1 MHAWLQI
8 GELFA
13 RVSMGAILNSL
24 WQGLLLVFVAW
35 LCLRFVPRSSAS
47 LRYGIWCVALVAV
60 LALPLIA
67 VQTAGS
73 GLTGHAATGSEP
85 AVAVPQRFAQFLFA
99 VWYVSASVLVIRLIL
114 SYVRLQQLKAS
125 AVPLPP
131 LYQHQVRRWLAAAGG
146 RRTCRLCVSNRVPM
160 PVAIGLLDPVII
172 LPERLIEQLS
182 DEEFDQIGLHEVAH
196 LQRWDDYTNV
206 FQKIVEALL
215 FFNPA
220 VYLIGRQLTL
230 EREIACDDRVIAA
243 TGKPLTYAL
252 CLTRL
257 VEATA
262 LARQPLHAL
271 GALSTRRQFAIRIE
285 RLLDR
290 RGSVP
295 AASRFAAAAACV
307 GIAASLV
314 VAARV
319 GSLIGIAP
327 DNVDQRS
334 LAMHAQEIRQ
344 LARIVVTPR
353 RQVAFAI
360 ATASTHQ
367 ASAHAAPIVRVV
379 DVRRL
384 IAVARPNAV
393 GARNFNANV
402 VEIVAADAHGYWV
415 AARRPS
421 EASRY
426 GVFYVW
432 SAPSSQAPVRS
443 AATIAD
449 AKLDASDAQFEA
461 LSSLAASDVAISRQV
476 TQIAQLEVRI
486 SRGSHHVKHIQ
497 VRFVSP
503 RVAAAS
509 EGDVATD
516 IALAKSVAAMGP
528 NVEELRA
535 DAVPV
540 ATVATTPAA
549 PAVPATMAVPP
560 VPTMPA
566 PPAQPATSA
575 AMHALAE
582 AAQAQAAESRA
593 IVAAAQAQV
602 AAGRALAAK
611 RIADALAEADTLKE
625 KIQLLEEL
633 TNFGDLQ
640 AARDALINALDDE
653 SLAVKVIAIR
663 SLARHLDR
671 PADRAALI
679 RALRSSD
686 SPAVQLHII
695 AAFMCDVGDE
705 QVRKVLAETMLRDDV
720 TVSVQ
725 VAAAEALA
733 PVASDPEVRAAFQQA
748 GGSSGSATVRA
759 IVTHALLEHP
769 NN

>member
-24 WQGLLLVFVAW
+24 WQGLLLVVVAW
-35 LCLRFVPRSSAS
+35 LCLRLVPRSSAS
-47 LRYGIWCVALVAV
+47 LRYGIWCIALIAV

-67 VQTAGS
+67 LQAAGS
-73 GLTGHAATGSEP
+73 GVAAHEASGNEP
-85 AVAVPQRFAQFLFA
+85 AIAVPQRFAQALFA
-99 VWYVSASVLVIRLIL
+99 IWYVSASALVIRLIL

-131 LYQHQVRRWLAAAGG
+131 LYQHQVRRWLSAAGG
-146 RRTCRLCVSNRVPM
+146 RRGCRLCVSDRVPM

-262 LARQPLHAL
+262 LARQPMHAL

-307 GIAASLV
+307 GIAASLI
-314 VAARV
+314 VAARL

-327 DNVDQRS
+327 DGTDQPL
-334 LAMHAQEIRQ
+334 LATPAQAIRQ

-360 ATASTHQ
+360 VTASTHR
-367 ASAHAAPIVRVV
+367 STAHPAPIVRVV
-379 DVRRL
+379 DVRR
-384 IAVARPNAV
+384 IIDVARPNAV
-393 GARNFNANV
+393 GARNFSENV
-402 VEIVAADAHGYWV
+402 VEIVAADPHGYWV
-415 AARRPS
+415 AARRPN

-426 GVFYVW
+426 GVYYVW
-432 SAPSSQAPVRS
+432 NAPSAHASARS
-443 AATIAD
+443 AATVAD
-449 AKLDASDAQFEA
+449 AQLDAPDAQFDA
-461 LSSLAASDVAISRQV
+461 LSSLAASHAAIAHQV
-476 TQIAQLEVRI
+476 SQIAQLEVRI
-486 SRGSHHVKHIQ
+486 SDAARRVKHIK

-503 RVAAAS
+503 RVASVADGDLAS
-509 EGDVATD
+509 SIAVATS
-516 IALAKSVAAMGP
+516 IAAMGP
-528 NVEELRA
+528 NVDELRA

-540 ATVATTPAA
+540 EIATAPAA
-549 PAVPATMAVPP
+549 PVPAVAPASPP
-560 VPTMPA
+560 
-566 PPAQPATSA
+566 QPATAA
-575 AMHALAE
+575 AMRALA
-582 AAQAQAAESRA
+582 
-593 IVAAAQAQV
+593 AAAQAQV
-602 AAGRALAAK
+602 AAARAAAAEAQAQAAAARALAAQE
-611 RIADALAEADTLKE
+611 IAQALAGADTLTQ
-625 KIQLLEEL
+625 KIKLLEQL
-633 TNFGDLQ
+633 TNFEDLQ
-640 AARDALINALDDE
+640 AGRDALIGALNDD
-653 SLAVKVIAIR
+653 SLVIKVIAIKA
-663 SLARHLDR
+663 LARHLDR
-671 PADRAALI
+671 PAERAALI
-679 RALRSSD
+679 QALHSSD

-695 AAFMCDVGDE
+695 AAFTCELGEE
-705 QVRKVLAETMLRDDV
+705 QIRKALAETMLRDDV
-720 TVSVQ
+720 AVNVQ
-725 VAAAEALA
+725 VAAAQALA
-733 PVASDPEVRAAFQQA
+733 PMAGDPEVRAALQQA
-748 GGSSGSATVRA
+748 GGISGSDTVRA
-759 IVTHALLEHP
+759 IVTHALSEHP